1 MAVSVIDPTDG
12 ESINLSQLASKIK
25 KKTSRMSIFNEE
37 IQESMA
43 REDPASGNSAPRK
56 SEGGSRLR
64 VGPDARVH
72 ASDMRH
78 YGH

>member
-12 ESINLSQLASKIK
+12 ESINLSQLATKIK

-43 REDPASGNSAPRK
+43 RDDAASGKSVPKK
-56 SEGGSRLR
+56 SEGSRLR
-64 VGPDARVH
+64 VGVDARGA

-78 YGH
+78 YGF